1 MRRRIGRGRRGP
13 GLLGTIARTAVVAG
27 TASAVAGRV
36 SAGQQAAGQREQQ
49 ALDAQ
54 ARLQEIERQAQVDAQ
69 VAAALARQHAAAPP
83 PVAPPTP
90 SSPSAGPGDV
100 ITQLTRLGELRD
112 AGILTD
118 EEFAVQ
124 KARVLAP

>member
-1 MRRRIGRGRRGP
+1 MRRGIGRGRRGP

-54 ARLQEIERQAQVDAQ
+54 ARLQGIERQAQVDAQ
-69 VAAALARQHAAAPP
+69 VAAALARQQAVAPP
-83 PVAPPTP
+83 PAPPP
-90 SSPSAGPGDV
+90 STAPGDV

-118 EEFAVQ
+118 EEFATQ

>member
-1 MRRRIGRGRRGP
+1 MRRGIGRGRRGP

-36 SAGQQAAGQREQQ
+36 SAGQQAAAQREQQ

-69 VAAALARQHAAAPP
+69 VAAALARQHAAPP
-83 PVAPPTP
+83 PVAPLTP
-90 SSPSAGPGDV
+90 ASPGAGPGDV